1 MHANY
6 YMLQAVH
13 TRRIL
18 FDIERSFY
26 LHCRWSANWRNDKLG
41 FNSRDCP
48 RVGKKG
54 GGGGLCSSVY
64 SHIPWVSLPILRISQ
79 WANILISTV
88 VCHVCNG

>member
-26 LHCRWSANWRNDKLG
+26 LRCRWSANWRNDKLG

-48 RVGKKG
+48 RVEKKREG
-54 GGGGLCSSVY
+54 GEVCV
-64 SHIPWVSLPILRISQ
+64 LRFIV
-79 WANILISTV
+79 IFRG
-88 VCHVCNG
+88 CHCRF